1 MSPSLAY
8 EAHESKALPSPAVF
22 SGLEQN
28 LVHGRSN
35 EIFDS
40 HKRGKIDHPERP
52 VSKTPFNS
60 FFILSCLP
68 QCFYTE
74 EVFIFFVKLT
84 EC

>member
-1 MSPSLAY
+1 MSLSLAY

-28 LVHGRSN
+28 PVHERSN

-40 HKRGKIDHPERP
+40 HKREKIDRPERA
-52 VSKTPFNS
+52 VSKMPFNS

-74 EVFIFFVKLT
+74 GVFIFLVKLT

>member
-40 HKRGKIDHPERP
+40 HEREDSP
-52 VSKTPFNS
+52 PREGG
-60 FFILSCLP
+60 L
-68 QCFYTE
+68 
-74 EVFIFFVKLT
+74 
-84 EC
+84 